1 MTDKAPLQEQP
12 FISHLIELRD
22 RLMRMLLAVL
32 VIFLALFP
40 FGNDIYVFIADPLM
54 RVLPEGTSMI
64 ATQVA
69 SPFLTPFKL
78 ALVTAVFVAM
88 PYLLHQVWGFIA
100 PGLYYH
106 ERRLAMPLL
115 ASSIVLFYLGAAF
128 AYFVVFPLVFAFLTG
143 VAPEGVAVMTDITH
157 YLDFVLTLFFAFGI
171 AFEVPIATI
180 MLVLAGVTTPED
192 LASKRP
198 YVIVGAFIIGMLL
211 TPPDI
216 ISQTLL
222 ALPMWL
228 LFEVGIVFSRLIVR
242 MRQRERDSEYA
253 EQKVGGALATGAAG
267 GAAAAADDGDF
278 RPMDDQEMEDEFS
291 RIEREFA
298 ELERQVE
305 KEAAEQRAAH
315 GQPADADGVA
325 KDAADAGQ
333 EADTADQETEYDHAA
348 EVNQPPAETPG
359 WSAQDGADMLDE
371 EEFPARSAIEALVD
385 AKLEQVV
392 ALRATEAYGEA
403 RRLLYEV
410 LSEGNPEQVKVARNI
425 LEQLDS

>member
-1 MTDKAPLQEQP
+1 MTDKVPLQEQP

-22 RLMRMLLAVL
+22 RLMRMVLAVL

-54 RVLPEGTSMI
+54 KVLPEGTSMI

-106 ERRLAMPLL
+106 ERRLALPLL
-115 ASSIVLFYLGAAF
+115 ASSILLFYLGAAF

-157 YLDFVLTLFFAFGI
+157 YLDFVLTLVFAFGL

-192 LASKRP
+192 LATKRP
-198 YVIVGAFIIGMLL
+198 YVIVGAFVIGMLL

-228 LFEVGIVFSRLIVR
+228 LFEVGILLSRAIVR
-242 MRQRERDSEYA
+242 MRTRERASEYA
-253 EQKVGGALATGAAG
+253 EQKVGGALVTGAAG
-267 GAAAAADDGDF
+267 ATGTAAAGAAEEGDF
-278 RPMDDQEMEDEFS
+278 RPLNEEEMEDEFS

-305 KEAAEQRAAH
+305 EEAAAQRAAH
-315 GQPADADGVA
+315 GKPKGGEDADGSDT
-325 KDAADAGQ
+325 DA
-333 EADTADQETEYDHAA
+333 EEETEYDHAS
-348 EVNQPPAETPG
+348 EVNQPPAEKPG
-359 WSAQDGADMLDE
+359 WSPQDGADMLDE
-371 EEFPARSAIEALVD
+371 DEFPARSATEALVD

-410 LSEGNPEQVKVARNI
+410 LSEGNPEQVRVARNI